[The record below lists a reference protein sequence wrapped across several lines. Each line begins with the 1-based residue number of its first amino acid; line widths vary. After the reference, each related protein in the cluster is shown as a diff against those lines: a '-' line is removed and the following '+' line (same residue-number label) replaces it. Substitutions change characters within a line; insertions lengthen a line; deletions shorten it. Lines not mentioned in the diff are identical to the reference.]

1 MNNQDITQNVKTII
15 DSLPAHVTLE
25 AAAKTRSA
33 DEVKA
38 AIQGGIQIIGY
49 NYVQEAER
57 IKAEVTDNVKWH
69 MIGHLQK
76 NKVKKAVPLFDI
88 IETIDSVKL
97 AKEVDKRCAAIDK
110 KMPVLIEIN
119 SGREEQKAGVFPEK
133 VEHLIRSI
141 NSFANIRVQGLMTM
155 GPFLDDPE
163 ELRPCFKETKELFD
177 KLAAEEIENVEM
189 KILSMGMSD
198 SYKIAI
204 EEGTNLVRL
213 GTVLFGPRS

>member
-1 MNNQDITQNVKTII
+1 MKKQDITNNVKAILE
-15 DSLPAHVTLE
+15 SLPDHVELE

-33 DEVKA
+33 NDVRA
-38 AIQGGIQIIGY
+38 AIQGGVQIIGY

-57 IKAEVTDNVKWH
+57 IKAEVTDDVKWH

-76 NKVKKAVPLFDI
+76 NKVKKAVPLFDM

-97 AKEVDKRCAAIDK
+97 AKEVNKRCAAIDK
-110 KMPVLIEIN
+110 IMPVLIEIN
-119 SGREEQKAGVFPEK
+119 SGREEQKAGIFPEETENL
-133 VEHLIRSI
+133 VRAI
-141 NSFANIRVQGLMTM
+141 NTHSHIHVQGLMTM

-163 ELRPCFKETKELFD
+163 ELRPFFRETKELFD
-177 KLAAEEIENVEM
+177 KLAAEKIEHVDM
-189 KILSMGMSD
+189 HILSMGMSD

-204 EEGTNLVRL
+204 EEGANLVRL